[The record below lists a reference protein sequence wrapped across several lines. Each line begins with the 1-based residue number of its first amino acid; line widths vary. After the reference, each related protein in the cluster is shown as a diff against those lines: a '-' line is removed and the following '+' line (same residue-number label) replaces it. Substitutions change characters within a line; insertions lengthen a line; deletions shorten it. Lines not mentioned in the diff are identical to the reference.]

1 MGPHRDTLDHRWVI
15 SVAGDR
21 HIGRPCGCAWIDAS
35 MQREVE
41 GSEMAIDREPYRAW
55 PLWGDL
61 AALRHAERVAQR
73 EAISIGIAANI

>member
-1 MGPHRDTLDHRWVI
+1 
-15 SVAGDR
+15 
-21 HIGRPCGCAWIDAS
+21 
-35 MQREVE
+35 
-41 GSEMAIDREPYRAW
+41 MAIDREPYRAW